1 MSAVPTPAVATGSTR
16 ATGGRRWLA
25 LGAIALAVSLV
36 IMDATIANV
45 ALPVVIEDI
54 HLTATEAQWMNAIYA
69 LVFAGLIL
77 TSGRLGDLYG
87 RRRLLLLGL
96 ALFGVASLFAGS
108 ADSGTA
114 LIAARFAQGLGAAAI
129 FPSTLSTI
137 NAMFT
142 GRDRGIAFA
151 VYGAMIGGMAALGP
165 LVGGWLATDVSWRW
179 AFWLNLPFVV
189 VAGVGTLLLVPET
202 RDVLARRGL
211 DPVGV
216 ALASVGMAA
225 VVFGLI
231 ESSTYGWVRQDDGA
245 LSPVIVTLVAGAL
258 LIGVFVLVEQARAR
272 AGRVVLVDLG
282 LFRLRTLR
290 YGAIA
295 ALVVALGEFGLLFAL
310 PLLLQGAMGYDALG
324 TGWLMVA
331 LAGGTF
337 ATSGLTPRLTERLGQ
352 RTVVRAGLFLEAVA
366 VGGLALVLP
375 AGSAVIAGLLFV
387 YGTGVG
393 LATAQLTSVMLSE
406 VPIAQSGEASGLQS
420 TVRQLGSALGVAL
433 LGGLLIGNLG
443 SGLADSLSGT
453 SMPAAQQAQVVRV
466 VKQSAGAAIPALEHQ
481 PGLAAAAAPARE
493 AMVSAAK
500 ETTGLAAGV
509 LALGLLAT
517 LALPAERRDEE
528 ADAPEPVTADR
539 RG

>member
-1 MSAVPTPAVATGSTR
+1 MPAPQRPDETRVAVATGKH
-16 ATGGRRWLA
+16 RWLA

-54 HLTATEAQWMNAIYA
+54 HLTATQAQWMNAIYA

-87 RRRLLLLGL
+87 RRRLLLIGL
-96 ALFGVASLFAGS
+96 VLFGVASLFAGS
-108 ADSGTA
+108 ADSGA
-114 LIAARFAQGLGAAAI
+114 VLVAARFVQGLGAAAI

-142 GRDRGIAFA
+142 RRDRSIAFA

-165 LVGGWLATDVSWRW
+165 LVGGWLATDFTWRW

-189 VAGVGTLLLVPET
+189 IAAVGTLLLVPET

-211 DPVGV
+211 DLLGV
-216 ALASVGMAA
+216 LLASVGMASI
-225 VVFGLI
+225 VFGLI
-231 ESSTYGWVRQDDGA
+231 ESSTYGWVRQESGA
-245 LSPVIVTLVAGAL
+245 LSPVIVTLVAGLL
-258 LIGVFVLVEQARAR
+258 LIGVFVLVEQRRAR

-282 LFRLRTLR
+282 LFRLPTLR

-295 ALVVALGEFGLLFAL
+295 ALVVALGEFGLLFTL

-331 LAGGTF
+331 LAAGTF
-337 ATSGLTPRLTERLGQ
+337 VISGMTPRLTERFGQ
-352 RTVVRAGLFLEAVA
+352 RAVVRAGLLLEAVA

-375 AGSAVIAGLLFV
+375 ADGWVIAGLLFV

-393 LATAQLTSVMLSE
+393 LATAQLTSVMLSQ
-406 VPIAQSGEASGLQS
+406 VPVAQSGEASGLQS

-443 SGLADSLSGT
+443 TGLAGSLSDT
-453 SMPAAQQAQVVRV
+453 SMPVAQQQQVVRV

-481 PGLAAAAAPARE
+481 PGGAAAVPLARD
-493 AMVSAAK
+493 AMISAAK
-500 ETTGLAAGV
+500 ETTGLASGV
-509 LALGLLAT
+509 LALGLIAT
-517 LALPAERRDEE
+517 LALPSGRRE
-528 ADAPEPVTADR
+528 DAVGEPETVTADR
-539 RG
+539 HG

>member
-1 MSAVPTPAVATGSTR
+1 MSGTQTPSGST
-16 ATGGRRWLA
+16 AMSGKRRWFA

-87 RRRLLLLGL
+87 RRKLLLIGL
-96 ALFGVASLFAGS
+96 ALFGAASLVAGS
-108 ADSGTA
+108 AGSGTV

-165 LVGGWLATDVSWRW
+165 LVGGWLATDFTWRW

-189 VAGVGTLLLVPET
+189 IAGVGTLLLVPET
-202 RDVLARRGL
+202 RDRLARRGL
-211 DPVGV
+211 DLTGV
-216 ALASVGMAA
+216 LLASVGMAA
-225 VVFGLI
+225 IVFGLI
-231 ESSTYGWVRQDDGA
+231 ESSTYGWVRQEDGA
-245 LSPVIVTLVAGAL
+245 LSPVIVTLVAGL
-258 LIGVFVLVEQARAR
+258 ILIGVFVAVEQRR
-272 AGRVVLVDLG
+272 SRLGKVVLVDLG
-282 LFRLRTLR
+282 LFRLPTLR

-331 LAGGTF
+331 LAAGTF
-337 ATSGLTPRLTERLGQ
+337 VISGMTPRLTERFGQ
-352 RTVVRAGLFLEAVA
+352 RTVVRAGLFLEALA

-375 AGSAVIAGLLFV
+375 AGGWTIAGLLFV

-406 VPIAQSGEASGLQS
+406 VPVAQSGEASGLQS

-443 SGLADSLSGT
+443 SGLSASLAET
-453 SMPAAQQAQVVRV
+453 SMPAAQQAQIVHV
-466 VKQSAGAAIPALEHQ
+466 VKQSAGAAIPSLEHQ
-481 PGLAAAAAPARE
+481 PGAAAAAPLARD

-500 ETTGLAAGV
+500 ETTGLASGV

-517 LALPAERRDEE
+517 LALPGERRDKGSAELDS
-528 ADAPEPVTADR
+528 ARAKVRA
-539 RG
+539 